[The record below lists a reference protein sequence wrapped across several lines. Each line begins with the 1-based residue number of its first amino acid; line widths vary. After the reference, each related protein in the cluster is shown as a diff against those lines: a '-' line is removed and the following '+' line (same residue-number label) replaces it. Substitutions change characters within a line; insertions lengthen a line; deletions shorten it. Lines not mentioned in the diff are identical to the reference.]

1 MRLNLDRLY
10 SGKKVFFSSDLHLNH
25 NPSWEIPI
33 WKQRGFNSVQE
44 MNDGI
49 IKSINDTVNYDDVL
63 FLLGDFTLNC
73 KPEQFHNLRGR
84 INCQNILTL
93 FGNHPSP
100 ILSIY
105 KDFIVN
111 QFGDGFKNLHIY
123 PLTVANVTIFGHY
136 AEAIVDN
143 QLIIL
148 QHFPLSIWEEQKRGA
163 WHLTGHSHGGFEDTL
178 PTTTNTGKI
187 LDVGWDVF
195 RKPVSMNDIRSI
207 MAKKQ
212 YVKKD
217 RNH

>member
-49 IKSINDTVNYDDVL
+49 IKSINDAVAEDDIL

-73 KPEQFHNLRGR
+73 KMEQFHYLRGQIKCR
-84 INCQNILTL
+84 EIFTL
-93 FGNHPSP
+93 WGNHPSP
-100 ILSIY
+100 LLAYY
-105 KDFIVN
+105 KDRVSETFDVEEV
-111 QFGDGFKNLHIY
+111 Y
-123 PLTVANVTIFGHY
+123 PLFLANVTILGHY
-136 AEAIVDN
+136 AEVIVN
-143 QLIIL
+143 KQLIIL
-148 QHFPLSIWEEQKRGA
+148 NHFPLSIWNEQKRGA

-195 RKPVSMNDIRSI
+195 RKPVSMDDIRPI
-207 MAKKQ
+207 MDKKQ